1 MSNIEKLYKSKNK
14 SKQLFA
20 STILGFKNSQ
30 GFYSRL
36 YREINGM
43 CKESFAEFGKGL
55 AKQNFQSSLDVI
67 FWLEC

>member
-1 MSNIEKLYKSKNK
+1 MSNIEKLYKSKNR

-20 STILGFKNSQ
+20 SAIIDFRYSQ

-36 YREINGM
+36 YRDINEM
-43 CKESFAEFGKGL
+43 CNESFSELSKAIE
-55 AKQNFQSSLDVI
+55 KQNFQSTLDVI